1 MIALGAQAFD
11 GGDLLADGVADG
23 SLAGPNGFAVDVD
36 CAGAT
41 QAGAATEFRAGH
53 LQLFADDP
61 EQRRI
66 ARRLDGHIPSVD
78 IEIRHFS
85 LPLRCMM
92 PLTAATH
99 LWAKPRHPPGRCR
112 DEAQN
117 DRVPIWKQ
125 FKLESVEENKLAK
138 DLLCVAAFPIRKSIA
153 TMRPKT

>member
-1 MIALGAQAFD
+1 MIALGTQAFD
-11 GGDLLADGVADG
+11 RGDLLAGRIAERG
-23 SLAGPNGFAVDVD
+23 LAGSHGFAVEVNRT
-36 CAGAT
+36 GAA

-61 EQRRI
+61 EQWRI
-66 ARRLDGHIPSVD
+66 GRRLDGHIPSVD

-125 FKLESVEENKLAK
+125 FKLESVEKNIFAK
-138 DLLCVAAFPIRKSIA
+138 HALC
-153 TMRPKT
+153 